1 MKIFNLRSAVLRV
14 LIKLQR
20 TQQPTVINDV
30 DRTVAQKAGFDGI
43 IAVVVDNAVRAMLQ
57 ARRALRQAKRDR
69 YVSAG
74 EWMAERHHL
83 VGTNARWIPPP
94 HKTPPPPPFAHH
106 PPPPPPYLPPGAP

>member
-57 ARRALRQAKRDR
+57 ARRALPQAKRDR

-83 VGTNARWIPPP
+83 VGTDGVGIRHRQKAEATLQFPAR
-94 HKTPPPPPFAHH
+94 
-106 PPPPPPYLPPGAP
+106 